1 MEKLSVKF
9 AFIALLAVAC
19 GKLLLYEKKKT
30 NALHAFLYNNILVLV
45 L

>member
-19 GKLLLYEKKKT
+19 GKFCCMKRNK
-30 NALHAFLYNNILVLV
+30 NVLHIFLYNNILVSFL
-45 L
+45 